1 MKRTITLAAT
11 LALAG
16 TPVLA
21 QSTQPAPQAQTT
33 PQAQT
38 QAPEQRTQIR
48 AVSIVDVSDL
58 PAESQTQISQIEA
71 DRSEDQLDALRT
83 SIEGSPALVD
93 ALEKQGATPSDV
105 VAASLNE
112 TGTLTIVTRKET

>member
-1 MKRTITLAAT
+1 MKRTIILAAT

-21 QSTQPAPQAQTT
+21 QSAQPAPQAQTT
-33 PQAQT
+33 PQEQT
-38 QAPEQRTQIR
+38 QASGQRTQIR

-71 DRSEDQLDALRT
+71 DRSQDQLEALRT

-112 TGTLTIVTRKET
+112 TGTLTVVTRKET

>member
-1 MKRTITLAAT
+1 MKRTIILAAT

-16 TPVLA
+16 TPALA
-21 QSTQPAPQAQTT
+21 QSAQPAPQAQTT
-33 PQAQT
+33 PEAQT
-38 QAPEQRTQIR
+38 KAPEQRTQIK

-58 PAESQTQISQIEA
+58 PADSQTQISQIEA
-71 DRSEDQLDALRT
+71 DRSEDQLEALQS

-105 VAASLNE
+105 VAASLSQ